1 MVCFSEWDEGIHLLP
16 DQVKRRL
23 NGEKIKPDAIAV
35 DAAAQTATVVGS
47 GAEPYDV
54 TLSGCT
60 CSDFYNRGLPCKH
73 MYRLAQELG
82 LLDPW
87 PVMNFEGQIAL
98 YKTMADEIM
107 RWMREYVNGN
117 ITPEKYVKIYD
128 ALMSRK

>member
-60 CSDFYNRGLPCKH
+60 CSDFYNRGLQCKH

-82 LLDPW
+82 LL
-87 PVMNFEGQIAL
+87 
-98 YKTMADEIM
+98 